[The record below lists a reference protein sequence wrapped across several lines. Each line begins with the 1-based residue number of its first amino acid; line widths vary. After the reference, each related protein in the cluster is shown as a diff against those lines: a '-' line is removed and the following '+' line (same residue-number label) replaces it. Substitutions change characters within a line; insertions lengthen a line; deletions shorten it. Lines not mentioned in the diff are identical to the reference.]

1 MAYRAFSY
9 TALGLIFGGA
19 AGILLYLLLGQ
30 VWWLGLTGVG
40 LILGAAIDSTKP
52 RSRDRRSRE

>member
-1 MAYRAFSY
+1 MADKSFSY

-19 AGILLYLLLGQ
+19 AGILLYVLLGQ

-40 LILGAAIDSTKP
+40 LVLGAGIDNTKP
-52 RSRDRRSRE
+52 KSGGAKPRE

>member
-40 LILGAAIDSTKP
+40 LILGAAIDGTKA
-52 RSRDRRSRE
+52 RTRDRRSTE